1 MDLSSVLAYKSLFFA
16 TRAKKTAE
24 QLEDGKTC
32 TAIANGTRCAI
43 TTSQAIVPLFAV
55 SECLARTAQNPN
67 ISKTAQTLA
76 GGNLKNIAMTISG
89 NATQN
94 AISGLSSSVK
104 FLSKLG
110 LAGNVAY
117 AAAKCLDADESDKT
131 KVFLQAAGNCAGMY
145 LFEHLYSKIVNA
157 VAPGDIEKSAAK
169 LAQTFNGNI
178 PILKSVKLSSILLG
192 VGFVA
197 ASLLGCKVGELLG
210 QSLYNGSKAEKF
222 QKEYLAT
229 HEQKNVKNT
238 A

>member
-1 MDLSSVLAYKSLFFA
+1 MDLSAVLAYKSLFFA
-16 TRAKKTAE
+16 TRAKKTAN

-55 SECLARTAQNPN
+55 SECLARTAKNPN
-67 ISKTAQTLA
+67 MAKAAQTLA
-76 GGNLKNIAMTISG
+76 GGNLKNIAMAISG
-89 NATQN
+89 SATQN

-104 FLSKLG
+104 FFSKLG
-110 LAGNVAY
+110 LVGNLAY

-131 KVFLQAAGNCAGMY
+131 QVFLQASGNCAGMY
-145 LFEHLYSKIVNA
+145 LFEHLYSKTVKA

-169 LAQTFNGNI
+169 LAQTFNGKI

-197 ASLLGCKVGELLG
+197 ASLLGCRAGELLG
-210 QSLYNGSKAEKF
+210 QSIYNDSKIAKM
-222 QKEYLAT
+222 KN
-229 HEQKNVKNT
+229 EQLSSASEQNVKNT